1 MKVLIVLFAIAVAI
15 QASQASPPNRA
26 KRSDQFVQRFEKM
39 GSLAKNLI
47 PRTEVVI
54 LNTIQKIPKTNSYNK
69 YRQDLQ
75 SYVNYLNQYKTKRG
89 KCYEK
94 SFDLI
99 GKYAETME
107 RYDKPNATEEAR
119 RVRSLLKEC
128 GSETLTRDLDEW
140 IDAYEKSNFDVE
152 SQKLTSEDTRKI
164 MTLLQE
170 VC

>member
-1 MKVLIVLFAIAVAI
+1 MKIAIAIIIVSVVI
-15 QASQASPPNRA
+15 QVSQTSPLDRP
-26 KRSDQFVQRFEKM
+26 KRSEQFVRRFERM
-39 GSLAKNLI
+39 GTLAKSLI

-54 LNTIQKIPKTNSYNK
+54 RNTIQKIPKANSYNK

-75 SYVNYLNQYKTKRG
+75 SYMNYVHQYNTKRG

-99 GKYAETME
+99 GKYAEIME
-107 RYDKPNATEEAR
+107 RYDKQNATEEAR
-119 RVRSLLKEC
+119 KVRALLKEC
-128 GSETLTRDLDEW
+128 GSENLSRDVDEW

-170 VC
+170 MC